1 MGYTINRI
9 LCYHQCCRVS
19 RSKRSNMKSEDIIAI
34 GIGLIGVIVFA
45 SILYDYV

>member
-9 LCYHQCCRVS
+9 LRYYQCIWVS

-34 GIGLIGVIVFA
+34 GIGLMGVILFGV
-45 SILYDYV
+45 ILYESL